1 MGLNYT
7 KLQTNIN
14 DLIITSVREID
25 VQGGNVIH
33 GIRKS
38 DIGYQGFGEAYFSC
52 IEYGAIK
59 AWKMHKKM
67 TLNLIVPKG
76 LVRFII
82 FDNRKKSLS
91 YKKFD
96 EVIMSRKKPT
106 RLTIPPLLW
115 FGFQGIDQ
123 STSLV
128 LNIANIEHDPS
139 EVERKNI
146 DDIKY
151 NWEAIK

>member
-1 MGLNYT
+1 V
-7 KLQTNIN
+7 Q
-14 DLIITSVREID
+14 EIE

-38 DIGYQGFGEAYFSC
+38 DIAYKGFGEAYFSC

-59 AWKMHKKM
+59 AWKMHTKM

-76 LVRFII
+76 LIRFII
-82 FDNRKKSLS
+82 YDNRKKSSS

-96 EVIMSRKKPT
+96 EVIMSRKKPS

-115 FGFQGIDQ
+115 FGFQGLDQ

-128 LNIANIEHDPS
+128 LNIADIEHDPN
-139 EVERKNI
+139 EVKRKNI

-151 NWEAIK
+151 NWEIIK